1 MSVETKL
8 TIEAPD
14 RVLKGEKFNVTGTL
28 TRKDTGEALD
38 GMPVDLYVNG
48 VKAASTTTVK
58 GAYSFE
64 VAINELKSHT
74 VKAVFPGYTT
84 RGKINVRAYADG
96 TEVKVRVKGQYPAGE
111 WDTPFSI
118 ELEEGVVAT
127 FVAPTSIVVNGSP
140 YGLTA
145 VEGGSWIGDGTF
157 KAVCPANVSLKYSRT
172 PAKWRWSGGE
182 GSYLEVYD
190 AAYRG
195 TGYGGSVYTKFSFIP
210 GRDYRAVALIWLDTP
225 GHGFLLASGLTGYQ
239 EREYSIDAYLYALE
253 FDVQPAW
260 GGYAP
265 VVTIR
270 REEMRSY

>member
-14 RVLKGEKFNVTGTL
+14 KVIKGEKFKVTGTL

-38 GMPVDLYVNG
+38 GMPIDLYVNG

-64 VAINELKSHT
+64 VTINELKSHT
-74 VKAVFPGYTT
+74 VKSVFPGYTT
-84 RGKINVRAYADG
+84 RGKINVRAYADS
-96 TEVKVRVKGQYPAGE
+96 TEVKVRVKGQYPVGE

-127 FVAPTSIVVNGSP
+127 FVAPTSIVVSGSP

-145 VEGGSWIGDGTF
+145 VEGGSWMGDGTF
-157 KAVCPANVSLKYSRT
+157 KAVCPANVSLKYSKT

-182 GSYLEVYD
+182 GSYLEVFD
-190 AAYRG
+190 AAYKEERISTTVRVDRVDLVYAGGICG
-195 TGYGGSVYTKFSFIP
+195 TYVLKHITLTVLKGRETRLDAINCDRSGGVVVFENMSE
-210 GRDYRAVALIWLDTP
+210 
-225 GHGFLLASGLTGYQ
+225 GHTY
-239 EREYSIDAYLYALE
+239 DA
-253 FDVQPAW
+253 
-260 GGYAP
+260 
-265 VVTIR
+265 
-270 REEMRSY
+270 